1 MTDQNSSSALM
12 ALMRF
17 AKQAHDYDWRIVAKT
32 LEPLFFAEMSLIDVV
47 SIVVG
52 AYEEGLADGR
62 FTMGNPSYKA
72 RELLLSPIKGSCSI
86 DLCGRRSLETQ
97 YRVEQIYNSFLK
109 QMLSDFRLAQVDWCA
124 EYSVA
129 VVEQ

>member
-1 MTDQNSSSALM
+1 MTDQNSSSTLM

-17 AKQAHDYDWRIVAKT
+17 AKQAHEYDWRIVAKT

-72 RELLLSPIKGSCSI
+72 RELLLSPIK
-86 DLCGRRSLETQ
+86 
-97 YRVEQIYNSFLK
+97 